1 MEKAVR
7 ARTNAGAHSHSH
19 LHGHGHHH
27 GHERHSFSVSTPEN
41 LDTKRIKLK
50 ELRRQ
55 KARAKFMMAA
65 ISIIAGIAMG
75 FLAFMYGS

>member
-1 MEKAVR
+1 MEKAIR
-7 ARTNAGAHSHSH
+7 ARTHAGAHSHS
-19 LHGHGHHH
+19 HGHGHHH
-27 GHERHSFSVSTPEN
+27 GHERHSFTVSTPEN

-55 KARAKFMMAA
+55 KARAKFLMAV
-65 ISIIAGIAMG
+65 ISVIAGIALG